1 MLKSEQREP
10 VSKVCPSYIYFVVV
24 GCLARRPRCFYP
36 EDGGGDHSGG
46 KRGKIKELEER
57 VEKGINCYKF
67 E

>member
-46 KRGKIKELEER
+46 KRGKIKELKKE
-57 VEKGINCYKF
+57 
-67 E
+67 